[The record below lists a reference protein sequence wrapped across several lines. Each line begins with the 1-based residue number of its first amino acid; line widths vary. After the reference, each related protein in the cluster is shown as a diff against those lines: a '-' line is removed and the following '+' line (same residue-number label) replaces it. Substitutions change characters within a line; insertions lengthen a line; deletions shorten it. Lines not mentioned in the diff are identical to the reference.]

1 MQLYPVYNKTAHMTG
16 DFISSLMFFH
26 SYLYLQNILNEKLN
40 DQLAFQF
47 EMQII
52 KIQHCIYIEHMNY
65 FTSEH
70 SSTVCYIG

>member
-1 MQLYPVYNKTAHMTG
+1 MTG

-70 SSTVCYIG
+70 SVQSAILVNLFSTLASK